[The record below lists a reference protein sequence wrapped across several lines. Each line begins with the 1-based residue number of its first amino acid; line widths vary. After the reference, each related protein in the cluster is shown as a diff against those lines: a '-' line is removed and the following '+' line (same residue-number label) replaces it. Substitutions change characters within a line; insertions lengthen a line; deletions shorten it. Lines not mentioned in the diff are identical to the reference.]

1 MKNIK
6 SIVKVLVV
14 LLSFLTISCENE
26 PVDSALNFSNNNTD
40 TGGTTSGDYWPTAI
54 NNVWNMERN
63 GNALEPIKIIGTG
76 SFGGQTYYKFA
87 EQSGV
92 GNGTSGTATTWLN
105 KNGGNYNYK
114 VDTFTFNAAGMT
126 GTQTGFEYIAL
137 KDNLEVGQTWSGT
150 YTQTSTFTGIP
161 PITLTTNYIG
171 SILAKNVTEIV
182 DGETYTNVIKVK
194 IVQNVSLAG
203 MQTSSVETET
213 WYSKNVGPIKTK
225 TTDAGTTI
233 ETILVDYTL
242 F

>member
-6 SIVKVLVV
+6 SVVKVLLIVFGFSAV
-14 LLSFLTISCENE
+14 SCENE
-26 PVDSALNFSNNNTD
+26 PVDPTLNLSNN
-40 TGGTTSGDYWPTAI
+40 TGSTTSGDYWPTAI

-63 GNALEPIKIIGTG
+63 GTALDPIKIIGTG

-87 EQSGV
+87 EQSGI
-92 GNGTSGTATTWLN
+92 GNGTSGAATTWLN

-161 PITLTTNYIG
+161 PITLTTNYTG

-194 IVQNVSLAG
+194 IVQNTSFAG
-203 MQTSSVETET
+203 APTTTVETQT
-213 WYSKNVGPIKTK
+213 WYSKNVGPIKTI
-225 TTDAGTTI
+225 TTNSGTNT